1 MEKKK
6 MGINKEVLIRR
17 IANSDRFKNYEIK
30 NTKLTLELIREI
42 YDELENQ
49 VVNCLSEVD
58 ETNDTN
64 NPVVIRLFEGITLSS
79 FYKPQKDVF
88 LNFIKSEDNIATI
101 KGRVG
106 VKANVTRYIKEKIT
120 KLREDKL
127 K

>member
-1 MEKKK
+1 

-30 NTKLTLELIREI
+30 KNKLTLELIRDI

-49 VVNCLSEVD
+49 VVDCLSEVD

-88 LNFIKSEDNIATI
+88 LNFIKDEDNIATI

>member
-1 MEKKK
+1 

-30 NTKLTLELIREI
+30 KNKLTLELIRDI

-49 VVNCLSEVD
+49 VVDCLSEVD
-58 ETNDTN
+58 ETNDTD

-88 LNFIKSEDNIATI
+88 LNFIKDEDNIATI

>member
-1 MEKKK
+1 

-58 ETNDTN
+58 ETNDTD

-120 KLREDKL
+120 KLREDRL

>member
-1 MEKKK
+1 

-64 NPVVIRLFEGITLSS
+64 NPIVIRLFEGITLSS

-88 LNFIKSEDNIATI
+88 LNFIKDEDNIATI

>member
-1 MEKKK
+1 

-58 ETNDTN
+58 ETNDTD
-64 NPVVIRLFEGITLSS
+64 NPIVIRLFEGITLSS

-88 LNFIKSEDNIATI
+88 LNFIKGEDNIATI

-120 KLREDKL
+120 KLREDRL

>member
-1 MEKKK
+1 

-49 VVNCLSEVD
+49 VIDCLSEVD
-58 ETNDTN
+58 ETNDTD

>member
-1 MEKKK
+1 

-30 NTKLTLELIREI
+30 KNKLTLELIREI

-58 ETNDTN
+58 ETNDTD

-88 LNFIKSEDNIATI
+88 LNFIKGEDNIATI

-120 KLREDKL
+120 KLREDRL

>member
-1 MEKKK
+1 

-49 VVNCLSEVD
+49 VIDCLSEVD

-88 LNFIKSEDNIATI
+88 LNFIKDEDNIATI

>member
-58 ETNDTN
+58 ETNDTS
-64 NPVVIRLFEGITLSS
+64 NPIVIRLFEGITLSS

-120 KLREDKL
+120 KLREDRL

>member
-1 MEKKK
+1 

-58 ETNDTN
+58 ETNDTD
-64 NPVVIRLFEGITLSS
+64 NPIVIRLFEGITLSS

>member
-1 MEKKK
+1 

-58 ETNDTN
+58 ETNDTD
-64 NPVVIRLFEGITLSS
+64 NPIVIRLFEGITLSS

-88 LNFIKSEDNIATI
+88 LNFIKSEDNITTI

>member
-1 MEKKK
+1 

-58 ETNDTN
+58 ETNDTD

-88 LNFIKSEDNIATI
+88 LNFIKDEDNIATI

>member
-1 MEKKK
+1 

-17 IANSDRFKNYEIK
+17 IANSNRFKNYEIK

-58 ETNDTN
+58 ETNDTD
-64 NPVVIRLFEGITLSS
+64 NPIVIRLFEGITLSS

>member
-1 MEKKK
+1 

-49 VVNCLSEVD
+49 VVDCLSEVD

-88 LNFIKSEDNIATI
+88 LNFIKDEDNIATI

>member
-64 NPVVIRLFEGITLSS
+64 NPIVIRLFEGITLSS

-120 KLREDKL
+120 KLREDRL

>member
-1 MEKKK
+1 

-58 ETNDTN
+58 EANDTN

-88 LNFIKSEDNIATI
+88 LNFIKDEDNIATI

>member
-58 ETNDTN
+58 ETNDTD

-88 LNFIKSEDNIATI
+88 LNFIKDEDNIATI

>member
-1 MEKKK
+1 

-120 KLREDKL
+120 KLREDRL

>member
-1 MEKKK
+1 

-30 NTKLTLELIREI
+30 KNKLTLELIRDI

-49 VVNCLSEVD
+49 VIDCLSEVD
-58 ETNDTN
+58 ETNDTD

>member
-1 MEKKK
+1 

-58 ETNDTN
+58 ETNDTD
-64 NPVVIRLFEGITLSS
+64 NPIVIRLFEGITLSS

-120 KLREDKL
+120 KLREDRL

>member
-1 MEKKK
+1 

-58 ETNDTN
+58 ETNDTS
-64 NPVVIRLFEGITLSS
+64 NPIVIRLFEGITLSS

-88 LNFIKSEDNIATI
+88 LNFIKDEDNIATI

-106 VKANVTRYIKEKIT
+106 VKANVTRYINEKIT

>member
-1 MEKKK
+1 

-58 ETNDTN
+58 ETNDTS
-64 NPVVIRLFEGITLSS
+64 NPIVIRLFEGITLSS

-88 LNFIKSEDNIATI
+88 LNFIKDEDNIATI

>member
-1 MEKKK
+1 

-58 ETNDTN
+58 ETNDTD
-64 NPVVIRLFEGITLSS
+64 NPIVIRLFEGITLSS

-88 LNFIKSEDNIATI
+88 LNFIKDEDNIATI

-120 KLREDKL
+120 KLREDRL

>member
-1 MEKKK
+1 

-64 NPVVIRLFEGITLSS
+64 NPIVIRLFEGITLSS

-120 KLREDKL
+120 KLREDRL

>member
-58 ETNDTN
+58 ETNDTD
-64 NPVVIRLFEGITLSS
+64 NPIVIRLFEGITLSS

>member
-1 MEKKK
+1 

-30 NTKLTLELIREI
+30 KNKLTLELIRDI

-49 VVNCLSEVD
+49 VVDCLSEVD
-58 ETNDTN
+58 ETNDTD

-120 KLREDKL
+120 KLREDRL

>member
-58 ETNDTN
+58 ETNDTD
-64 NPVVIRLFEGITLSS
+64 NPIVIRLFEGITLSS

-88 LNFIKSEDNIATI
+88 LNFIKDEDNIATI

>member
-88 LNFIKSEDNIATI
+88 LNFIKGEDNIATI

-120 KLREDKL
+120 KLREDRL

>member
-1 MEKKK
+1 

-49 VVNCLSEVD
+49 VVDCLSEVD

-88 LNFIKSEDNIATI
+88 LNFIKDEDNIATI

-120 KLREDKL
+120 KLREDRL

>member
-64 NPVVIRLFEGITLSS
+64 NPIVIRLFEGITLSS

>member
-1 MEKKK
+1 

-58 ETNDTN
+58 ETNDIN

>member
-49 VVNCLSEVD
+49 VIDCLSEVD
-58 ETNDTN
+58 ETNDTD

>member
-49 VVNCLSEVD
+49 VVDCLSEVD
-58 ETNDTN
+58 ETNDTD
-64 NPVVIRLFEGITLSS
+64 NPIVIRLFEGITLSS

>member
-1 MEKKK
+1 

-58 ETNDTN
+58 ETNDIN

-88 LNFIKSEDNIATI
+88 LNFIKDEDNIATI

>member
-1 MEKKK
+1 

-58 ETNDTN
+58 ESNDTD
-64 NPVVIRLFEGITLSS
+64 NPIVIRLFEGITLSS

-120 KLREDKL
+120 KLREDRL

>member
-1 MEKKK
+1 

-88 LNFIKSEDNIATI
+88 LNFIKDEDNIATI

-120 KLREDKL
+120 KLREDRL

>member
-1 MEKKK
+1 

-64 NPVVIRLFEGITLSS
+64 NPIVIRLFEGITLSS

>member
-1 MEKKK
+1 

-42 YDELENQ
+42 YDELESQ

-120 KLREDKL
+120 KLREDRL

>member
-1 MEKKK
+1 

-58 ETNDTN
+58 ETNDTD
-64 NPVVIRLFEGITLSS
+64 NPIVIRLFEGITLSS

-88 LNFIKSEDNIATI
+88 LNFIKDEDNIATI